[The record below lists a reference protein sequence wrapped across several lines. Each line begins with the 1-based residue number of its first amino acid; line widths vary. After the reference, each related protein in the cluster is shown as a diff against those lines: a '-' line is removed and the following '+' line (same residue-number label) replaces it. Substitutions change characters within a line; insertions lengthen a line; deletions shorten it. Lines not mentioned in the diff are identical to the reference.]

1 MITDFSEPGFEYFL
15 STPCHIWDAVRY
27 HEAWENSNLGLD
39 KATLTRSFHKQ
50 LEIIK
55 SKGTKEEKENAIRLE
70 KQSRSIYF
78 HKL

>member
-1 MITDFSEPGFEYFL
+1 MIIDFNKPGFEYFL
-15 STPCHIWDAVRY
+15 NTPCHSWDAVRY

-70 KQSRSIYF
+70 KQFKVNIFS
-78 HKL
+78 